1 MRSPIRATLRRNL
14 MAGIAAAALLLAGPA
29 ILTDAPGPP
38 FAGPALAAE
47 GGHSGGGGRGGGGG
61 HDTDEHHDEHSGD
74 STHSSGG
81 QSGGG
86 RGGGRL
92 EDRVFRGEG
101 PHEGGGREG
110 VEDRVLRG
118 GRGGGAGGGSGG
130 DGGSPVWAQEGVP
143 EDVELGRMNVARSP
157 TGALQNALDE
167 VYAHTLDKNG
177 DGVLDAD
184 ADIDTIDSPHANLA
198 LFGEA
203 IHGDRQVEGAWSL
216 DDAARFLGK
225 ATEMTNP
232 VEPETVQA
240 LLLIMELEDE
250 VDLASF
256 SYNRSQAHPAEIATI
271 FDGKNYTGSGLE
283 AFAQAADDA
292 RAIRAAT
299 HEGTHE
305 EPATH

>member
-1 MRSPIRATLRRNL
+1 MRSPIRTTLRQSL
-14 MAGIAAAALLLAGPA
+14 TASIAAGALLLAGPA
-29 ILTDAPGPP
+29 ILSDAPGLP

-61 HDTDEHHDEHSGD
+61 HHDSDEHHDEHSGD
-74 STHSSGG
+74 STHGRGG
-81 QSGGG
+81 HSGGG
-86 RGGGRL
+86 RGGGKL

-110 VEDRVLRG
+110 VEDRVFRG
-118 GRGGGAGGGSGG
+118 GRDGGAGGGGG
-130 DGGSPVWAQEGVP
+130 RPVWAQEGVP

-167 VYAHTLDKNG
+167 VYAHTLDKDG

-184 ADIDTIDSPHANLA
+184 ADIDAIDSPHANLA

-203 IHGDRQVEGAWSL
+203 ISGDRQVEGSWSL

-225 ATEMTNP
+225 ATEMNNP

-250 VDLASF
+250 ADLASF